1 MEHPLAKERYVR
13 LTTYRRSGEAVSNPM
28 WIGSRDGRLYM
39 VTEATSAKVTRL
51 RNDPS
56 IELVASD
63 ARGTPRSGAATY
75 RATAELLTDPEGI
88 ATARAAYDGKYGVQ
102 AKVLGM
108 VVWVQR
114 TLLRRDRPRIGMR
127 LDLEQA

>member
-1 MEHPLAKERYVR
+1 
-13 LTTYRRSGEAVSNPM
+13 M

-39 VTEATSAKVTRL
+39 VTEATSAKVKRL

-114 TLLRRDRPRIGMR
+114 HLLRRDAPRVGILVEPDADPTERRTGR
-127 LDLEQA
+127 